1 MNFVNQFKSLNYKQQ
16 RDLLAELQQTLSASR
31 PILEHRHLNACPY
44 CNSERLYKHANYK
57 NGGTR
62 FKCVEC
68 SKTFNEFTGTSIHRI
83 HNKNQW
89 DAFIRLMLESKTIRE
104 ISKELKIANQTALN
118 WRHKALSAFNNLYTK
133 QFKGVVETDDAYF
146 RFNQK
151 GSKNPIRFERKL
163 RGISNQLVSVMVTAD
178 RYKSIDLTVIK
189 MGKVTTDAL
198 KEKLNLNRFNKS
210 NIVYSDKAKAIENL
224 FTDLDIQHET
234 FVASEKYSQSGTVH
248 VQNVN
253 NLTGRLKDWI
263 KSNFNNVS
271 TKYLHNYLNWFIML
285 EVLKGKKNSE
295 DLMWDYLMKSNEG
308 YNNFQS
314 IADKYRDLIVSE

>member
-1 MNFVNQFKSLNYKQQ
+1 
-16 RDLLAELQQTLSASR
+16 
-31 PILEHRHLNACPY
+31 
-44 CNSERLYKHANYK
+44 
-57 NGGTR
+57 
-62 FKCVEC
+62 
-68 SKTFNEFTGTSIHRI
+68 
-83 HNKNQW
+83 
-89 DAFIRLMLESKTIRE
+89 
-104 ISKELKIANQTALN
+104 
-118 WRHKALSAFNNLYTK
+118 
-133 QFKGVVETDDAYF
+133 
-146 RFNQK
+146 
-151 GSKNPIRFERKL
+151 
-163 RGISNQLVSVMVTAD
+163 MVTAD